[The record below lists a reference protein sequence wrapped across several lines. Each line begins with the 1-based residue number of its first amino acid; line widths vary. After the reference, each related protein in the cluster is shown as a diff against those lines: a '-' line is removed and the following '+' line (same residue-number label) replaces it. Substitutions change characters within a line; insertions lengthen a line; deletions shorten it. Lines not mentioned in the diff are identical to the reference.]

1 MGRELLRWLPCL
13 HLGRIERF
21 VTPDDFTRLVEPHL
35 DVLHRLSRRLCATR
49 ADAEDLAQEALV
61 RAYEKRATL
70 RDRSKARAWILAL
83 LRNLH
88 LNRVRS
94 ERPHLLLL
102 PEHEPTADLETEIQN
117 RVLPDEL
124 LLALRELSEEQLSAL
139 WLREVEGLS
148 YEELAVAM
156 ETPIGTVRS
165 RLARARMGLLE
176 KMEAHRSRPNLHV
189 VGGSK

>member
-1 MGRELLRWLPCL
+1 M
-13 HLGRIERF
+13 
-21 VTPDDFTRLVEPHL
+21 TPDDFTRWVEPHL
-35 DVLHRLSRRLCATR
+35 DVLHRLSRRLCSTR

-70 RDRSKARAWILAL
+70 RDPGKARAWLLAL

-94 ERPHLLLL
+94 ERPHLVLL
-102 PEHEPTADLETEIQN
+102 PSHEPTSDLEEEIQN
-117 RVLPDEL
+117 KVLPDEL
-124 LLALRELSEEQLSAL
+124 LLALRELPEEQASAI

-156 ETPIGTVRS
+156 DTPIGTVRS

-176 KMEAHRSRPNLHV
+176 KMEAHRARPNLQV